1 MTGKMPIVLPA
12 WVAYTVLW
20 LPKPYISVWTTH
32 FHRVLH
38 LWPHPPQ
45 IIGVK
50 GVLSSEEATDRIY
63 GGTSSKRS
71 RLSYTPSGSLFSWP
85 SESEIREGLKIHTRR
100 PRTYKVTT

>member
-1 MTGKMPIVLPA
+1 MHFKMDLKKTKSWRRKMTGKMPIVLPA

-45 IIGVK
+45 IIVDWGPVC
-50 GVLSSEEATDRIY
+50 Y
-63 GGTSSKRS
+63 GQM
-71 RLSYTPSGSLFSWP
+71 W
-85 SESEIREGLKIHTRR
+85 
-100 PRTYKVTT
+100 